1 MATPR
6 ALTLNT
12 EQHILLH
19 IVLERNI
26 DRGQDLYIFKIVI
39 NMGIQGV
46 LAQTSYP
53 AGTIQ

>member
-1 MATPR
+1 MP
-6 ALTLNT
+6 LTLNT

-19 IVLERNI
+19 VLLDRNM
-26 DRGQDLYIFKIVI
+26 DRGKDFYIFKIVI
-39 NMGIQGV
+39 NRGIQGM